1 MNPLDLQGLEM
12 LRENGTTG
20 GFLFKSRAD
29 IEGFL
34 GGPVVASRGLPT
46 GRAMAADWT
55 QAELLPVGDDELV
68 FDGKNRTENNTFRLM
83 YEGRY
88 GFRVK
93 KPFDFVAVELA

>member
-1 MNPLDLQGLEM
+1 MADHPCAANGDGRGLDHGQPLHG
-12 LRENGTTG
+12 
-20 GFLFKSRAD
+20 
-29 IEGFL
+29 L
-34 GGPVVASRGLPT
+34 GGPVVTSPGLPT

-55 QAELLPVGDDELV
+55 QAELLLVGDDELA

-93 KPFDFVAVELA
+93 RPFDFVTAHLP